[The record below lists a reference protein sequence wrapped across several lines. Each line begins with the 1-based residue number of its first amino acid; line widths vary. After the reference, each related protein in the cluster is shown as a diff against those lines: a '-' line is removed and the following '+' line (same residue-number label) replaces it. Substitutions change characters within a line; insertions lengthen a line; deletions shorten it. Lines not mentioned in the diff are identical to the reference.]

1 MRSRVFL
8 QKENTMLLP
17 ERPVLLKVST
27 NAEIFVENPSG
38 VVLPSTDRG
47 GVKYASDGI
56 EISNVEGPDS
66 EAKLSAHNEHISE
79 SLLRFL
85 EPGFFKSFSSQ
96 SWQMMCEQ
104 ALRMPVMLPSSSCKE
119 STGLPQDAQAARPIW
134 FRRLKVSLCSENRS
148 GDESGDTI

>member
-56 EISNVEGPDS
+56 GISNAEGFDS
-66 EAKLSAHNEHISE
+66 ETEFSTHNEHISK

-85 EPGFFKSFSSQ
+85 DPRLFKSFSSQ
-96 SWQMMCEQ
+96 S
-104 ALRMPVMLPSSSCKE
+104 
-119 STGLPQDAQAARPIW
+119 
-134 FRRLKVSLCSENRS
+134 
-148 GDESGDTI
+148 